1 MQASIIRILILSLI
15 PAMMLPMSAAQAQTG
30 WQNYVSHEL
39 GFSFEAPGGIV
50 SEIGATLRGNIVG
63 TKEQIVFKAEENN
76 VEYRV
81 GVTNFAQA
89 QMMSETILGEALVL
103 FQGEKRILSD
113 SFARVGE
120 GRDMVYGRKSTV
132 ELSQGGQATTA
143 FFFANGNL
151 YQLTATVSAES
162 GDYASVSLSRF
173 IDSISFD
180 LGSFDL
186 GSLDVGSLDVGGADP
201 NAVELELP
209 EF

>member
-1 MQASIIRILILSLI
+1 MQALYIRILSLCVI
-15 PAMMLPMSAAQAQTG
+15 PALMLGGSPAQAQTG
-30 WQNYVSHEL
+30 WQSYVGHEL

-50 SEIGATLRGNIVG
+50 SEIGATLRGDIVG
-63 TKEQIVFKAEENN
+63 TKEQIVFRVEENN
-76 VEYRV
+76 IEYRV

-89 QMMSETILGEALVL
+89 QVMSETILGEALFL
-103 FQGEKRILSD
+103 FQGEKTILSD

-143 FFFANGNL
+143 FFLTNGKL

-162 GDYASVSLSRF
+162 GDYESPSLSRF

-180 LGSFDL
+180 LANFDL
-186 GSLDVGSLDVGGADP
+186 DGADP
-201 NAVELELP
+201 NAVELEFP